1 MKEVLQISKSP
12 EDTLNIAYALA
23 LKINKPTLIG
33 LSGELG
39 VGKTIFAKGFAE
51 GLDIKELI
59 TSPTFLGISE
69 CYSGRISFI
78 HMDFYKK
85 VIPKN
90 NIEYYLKKG
99 SVILIEWIENFQGIF
114 NENLNPDISVYI
126 HYLRDKNNNYINNE
140 RQIKIE
146 FTMLY

>member
-1 MKEVLQISKSP
+1 MNEILQISECV
-12 EDTLNIAYALA
+12 EDTLNIAYDLA

-33 LSGELG
+33 LSGDLG
-39 VGKTIFAKGFAE
+39 VGKTVFAKGFAE
-51 GLDIKELI
+51 GLSIKELI

-69 CYSGRISFI
+69 CCSGRMPFI

-90 NIEYYLKKG
+90 KIEYYLKKG
-99 SVILIEWIENFQGIF
+99 SVVLIEWIENFQGIF

-126 HYLRDKNNNYINNE
+126 HYLRNIGNNYINNE